1 METDK
6 VCPSS
11 NFQVRYKFDCDQ
23 FYGRILDNCNVVSSV
38 QGTSKGET
46 EQIWN
51 GLHPNEPY
59 DFDMSSAFI
68 QKSSGDGKY
77 TQYDLLLA
85 IKRQIPF
92 FYQAS
97 NKTVFLLLQLQCRRS
112 DLLSNGT
119 A

>member
-11 NFQVRYKFDCDQ
+11 NFQVRYKFDCEQ

-38 QGTSKGET
+38 QRTSKGET

-68 QKSSGDGKY
+68 QKSSGNGKY

-97 NKTVFLLLQLQCRRS
+97 YKTVMSIFLLLQL
-112 DLLSNGT
+112 
-119 A
+119 

>member
-1 METDK
+1 MEIDK
-6 VCPSS
+6 VCLSS
-11 NFQVRYKFDCDQ
+11 NFQVRYKFDCEQ
-23 FYGRILDNCNVVSSV
+23 FYGRILDNHNVVSSV
-38 QGTSKGET
+38 QGTSKRET
-46 EQIWN
+46 QQIWN

-68 QKSSGDGKY
+68 QKSSGNGKY

-97 NKTVFLLLQLQCRRS
+97 NKTVMSIFLLLQL
-112 DLLSNGT
+112 
-119 A
+119 